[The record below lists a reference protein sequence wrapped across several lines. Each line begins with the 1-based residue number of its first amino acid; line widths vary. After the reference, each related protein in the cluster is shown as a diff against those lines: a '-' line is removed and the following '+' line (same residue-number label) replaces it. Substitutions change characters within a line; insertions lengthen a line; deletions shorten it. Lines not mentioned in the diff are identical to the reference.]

1 MVRHRATSIQNRG
14 FVRATQ
20 SPLSL
25 LALCQGL
32 LAMLSKCVT
41 DGCLHMVNICQ
52 GAPTIS
58 HLFLPM
64 IAFFW
69 PRLLP
74 RIANKSW
81 MYCIAMKELIF
92 GFWPRLLASWLITK
106 RMFCVLVETS
116 SYLISSFWT
125 MFWVCNGLIGTNNIW
140 VFLLWSV
147 VTKGLALVI
156 YMSIFG
162 NVSKAGRVN

>member
-1 MVRHRATSIQNRG
+1 MVRHGATSIQNKG

-41 DGCLHMVNICQ
+41 DGCLHVVNICQ

-64 IAFFW
+64 IAFFS

-74 RIANKSW
+74 RIVNKSW
-81 MYCIAMKELIF
+81 MYCIAMKELM
-92 GFWPRLLASWLITK
+92 ASWLITK
-106 RMFCVLVETS
+106 RMLCVLVGTS
-116 SYLISSFWT
+116 SHLISSFWT
-125 MFWVCNGLIGTNNIW
+125 MFCVCNELIGTNNIW
-140 VFLLWSV
+140 VFLPWLV

-162 NVSKAGRVN
+162 KVSKAGRVD